1 MVSVPVKTKAVTR
14 DKLAQFLQNHELIKL
29 FENLAQDVSTT
40 LPTATLTTAAIAQQ
54 ALSMVASAL
63 ALISERDD
71 DPGMIPGPTGP
82 QGQTG
87 APGPV
92 GPMWITDTEAD
103 DLPMVPPSLPGQRF
117 LRAPSSAATSD
128 QSISA
133 ATLTLIAGTSL
144 SPQGFF
150 VGQTFRWTI
159 YGSSGALGSSANT
172 ISVRI
177 GTGNSTSDAAVATFT
192 TPAGTASTS
201 TFKIEILLTIRSL
214 GAAATAVAY
223 CLISNSA
230 STGFIGAQQAVL
242 TGTMVTFDST
252 VAGQFAHVDLQTGA
266 NKTATISLAFG
277 EVAAPDNPTA
287 INFS

>member
-1 MVSVPVKTKAVTR
+1 MGNISVRTKPVTR
-14 DKLAQFLQNHELIKL
+14 DKLAQVFQSHELIKL
-29 FENLAQDVSTT
+29 FENLAQDVSST
-40 LPTATLTTAAIAQQ
+40 LPVATDNATAIAQQ
-54 ALSMVASAL
+54 ALSMVTAAL
-63 ALISERDD
+63 ALIESSEDD
-71 DPGMIPGPTGP
+71 HFSIPGP
-82 QGQTG
+82 QGVPG
-87 APGPV
+87 NPGPV
-92 GPMWITDTEAD
+92 GPMWLPDASEPD
-103 DLPMVPPSLPGQRF
+103 DLPMMPPALPGQRY
-117 LRAPSSAATSD
+117 LRSPAAPATSD

-133 ATLTLIAGTSL
+133 AVLTLIAGTSV

-172 ISVRI
+172 IDVRI
-177 GTGNSTSDAAVATFT
+177 GTGNSVADTAVATFT

-242 TGTMVTFDST
+242 TGTMATFDST

-287 INFS
+287 INFN